1 MADIAYGVDSATFS
15 GIDIC
20 RCGTKR
26 DVGFLEIGIREMIPG
41 GDVGCNDS
49 CVGPERGIPDRVA
62 GPVETGRA
70 RAGCREGTAL
80 VTCGRNMVSRGI
92 EILEGTEREFWMD
105 TEGSVTARSA
115 GAEEIEAFAAAF
127 R

>member
-15 GIDIC
+15 GVDFC

-26 DVGFLEIGIREMIPG
+26 DVGFLEMGIREMIPG
-41 GDVGCNDS
+41 GDVEGDDS
-49 CVGPERGIPDRVA
+49 CAGPERGIPDRAVS
-62 GPVETGRA
+62 PVETGRA
-70 RAGCREGTAL
+70 RAGCHEGTAL

-92 EILEGTEREFWMD
+92 EILEDTEREFWMD
-105 TEGSVTARSA
+105 TGGSVAAGSA